1 MMRIKSSFF
10 DSRDVGICSGGF
22 PFTYLAQRD
31 VRDGVTD
38 VGDVYLVKASLS
50 DHLKYVLLISSV
62 SVKPSPLRYLPR
74 DRRKLIGFECTQRKS
89 ESPHYSKINCFI
101 DFRYGPGT
109 CQNLSLL

>member
-89 ESPHYSKINCFI
+89 ESPKLIVSLIFVTVQAHVKIYRC
-101 DFRYGPGT
+101 RRA
-109 CQNLSLL
+109 